1 MFKNRTRKKIT
12 FYERTD
18 FIKSLR
24 ALQKRFN
31 FLYLI
36 AVVNNI
42 WGMWIPLKYQEKIK
56 YYDNCLYICYLLK
69 MSYKVPKNSTL
80 YRKESVFDKA
90 VY

>member
-42 WGMWIPLKYQEKIK
+42 
-56 YYDNCLYICYLLK
+56 
-69 MSYKVPKNSTL
+69 
-80 YRKESVFDKA
+80 
-90 VY
+90 